1 MTKKKKQKIKV
12 FTAFSGYDSQM
23 MAMKRLCRMYPDQL
37 ECELVG
43 WSEIDEPAIRSHNA
57 VFPESADKNLGDIS
71 KIDWTQVPDFDL
83 FTYSSPCQDFSRAG
97 LQKGGEAGSGTRSS
111 LLWECERTIREKRPK
126 FCLLENVKALY
137 SDKKFHPLLMR
148 WKKTVDDYGYHS
160 YIKVINAADM
170 DVPQGRERVFMV
182 SVRND
187 VIEEVFHGKDY
198 RFPADM
204 PRKRKIEDF
213 LLPPEQ
219 VPEEYYLKAA
229 HLPKFLNLLTHA
241 GDDFDNNLTDAQ
253 KAAITSANVA
263 LTTDQPEDI
272 PQDTSVNN
280 GLAGYVPKKSQ
291 NSLF

>member
-1 MTKKKKQKIKV
+1 
-12 FTAFSGYDSQM
+12 
-23 MAMKRLCRMYPDQL
+23 
-37 ECELVG
+37 
-43 WSEIDEPAIRSHNA
+43 
-57 VFPESADKNLGDIS
+57 
-71 KIDWTQVPDFDL
+71 
-83 FTYSSPCQDFSRAG
+83 
-97 LQKGGEAGSGTRSS
+97 
-111 LLWECERTIREKRPK
+111 
-126 FCLLENVKALY
+126 VKALY

-253 KAAITSANVA
+253 KAAITSANVS

-280 GLAGYVPKKSQ
+280 ATKYALVEFMDRLLGLQFIDRAEKLIAAESVVAPAEIVALADKRSAAKAAKDWATADALRAEIDAAGWVLTDTPTGPKLTKKV
-291 NSLF
+291 